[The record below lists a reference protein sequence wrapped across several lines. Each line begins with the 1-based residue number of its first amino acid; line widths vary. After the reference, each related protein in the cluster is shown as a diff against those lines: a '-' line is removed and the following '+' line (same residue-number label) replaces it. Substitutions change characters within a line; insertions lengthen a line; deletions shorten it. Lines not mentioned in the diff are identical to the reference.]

1 MCNLPPSTL
10 HACFSCRDCV
20 KGLRNFWWARIT
32 KCKRSLCR
40 HSNVFDHMDASRE
53 RIAGAVPAW
62 VTQLPAAFQ
71 QDFASGSCHRDL
83 LNAVG
88 SLHQHLG
95 ILHQHQ
101 RDLLNGQQD
110 VINEMNILKRFV
122 SEIKTQ
128 LDGHEVTYPIPIVT
142 CTRLEMLTYAS
153 VTEGNAC
160 N

>member
-1 MCNLPPSTL
+1 
-10 HACFSCRDCV
+10 
-20 KGLRNFWWARIT
+20 
-32 KCKRSLCR
+32 
-40 HSNVFDHMDASRE
+40 MDASRE

-101 RDLLNGQQD
+101 QDLLNGQQD
-110 VINEMNILKRFV
+110 VINEVNILKRFV

-160 N
+160 NCVVGNSSYVHTSSNFFTCCFYSGKCFAIELSATSACG